1 MTELA
6 QVAALEGRARVRRNG
21 SWRDLAVGDALLLGD
36 ELDLRSKAVCQLGCG
51 GAGRLTL
58 RERARLT
65 LGEDWQLTAGV
76 CSLVAGDA
84 PQRLRAGEVAVD
96 PQPACEVALL
106 HGSSGRLA
114 IEVYVGG
121 AEVRGAG
128 AQVALSPG
136 QGLEAKRGRLGQV
149 RAARSPKWL
158 RAARLPEG
166 RVVFEE
172 PCRSLRRGAYVVLL
186 GHPTPEGLVSTPK
199 PTAPRERAVSL
210 GQGKRQ
216 GLFRAPSGARI
227 HVQLTLESDQPVT
240 VQLESPDR
248 ARAWRGVVPGK
259 AGLNTIDLALSELR
273 PKAGAELQ
281 GGEVLDFLSI
291 QAGLPGQAHP
301 LTLEY
306 VRVYQPR

>member
-1 MTELA
+1 MA
-6 QVAALEGRARVRRNG
+6 C
-21 SWRDLAVGDALLLGD
+21 GDAAGGVVDCGFHALSACKVTSQSSNARGVTFKLLGD
-36 ELDLRSKAVCQLGCG
+36 NFQGFI
-51 GAGRLTL
+51 
-58 RERARLT
+58 
-65 LGEDWQLTAGV
+65 
-76 CSLVAGDA
+76 
-84 PQRLRAGEVAVD
+84 
-96 PQPACEVALL
+96 PACRAQFSIFTDIRLIKALAAKTIPDE
-106 HGSSGRLA
+106 SGLIRDPLFVDLVIDA
-114 IEVYVGG
+114 RQYTHDSPAARIE
-121 AEVRGAG
+121 
-128 AQVALSPG
+128 
-136 QGLEAKRGRLGQV
+136 V